1 MGELI
6 PLSHHYKPPQIRLF
20 PAKDEG
26 EVVFEGAGVGEME
39 YDEALE
45 RPLGREGIYDR
56 DLRRASSSLDLHTPS
71 P

>member
-1 MGELI
+1 
-6 PLSHHYKPPQIRLF
+6 
-20 PAKDEG
+20 
-26 EVVFEGAGVGEME
+26 ME

-56 DLRRASSSLDLHTPS
+56 DLRRAGSSLDLHTPS